1 MKPKHIHKGSHE
13 TLFRIAESQQGLFTA
28 KQAIEAGFDERNHP
42 YHIHQGNWVRE
53 WRGIYRLKNFPHS
66 DESQLVLWSLWSR
79 NKKGV
84 PQGVYSY
91 ESALSIYDL
100 TDLMPTKL
108 HMTVPRSFRR
118 HSEIPKILVLYWE
131 NLPPVDIRQMRG
143 FRVTTPVRTIQ
154 DLVRRGTPEEVITQ
168 AATEALNRGLMTRKD
183 YRGLD
188 QLIRIKTGSSEIKA
202 QKEGSNE

>member
-1 MKPKHIHKGSHE
+1 MKAEHIHKGSYE

-28 KQAIEAGFDERNHP
+28 KQAIAAGFDERNHP
-42 YHIHQGNWVRE
+42 YHIHQGNWIRE

-84 PQGVYSY
+84 PQGVYSH
-91 ESALSIYDL
+91 ESALIIYDL

-108 HMTVPRSFRR
+108 HMTVPKSFRR
-118 HSEIPKILVLYWE
+118 HSEIPKILVLYRE
-131 NLPPVDIRQMRG
+131 NLPPTDIRHMRG
-143 FRVTTPVRTIQ
+143 FWVTTPIRTIE
-154 DLVRRGTPEEVITQ
+154 DLAKRGTPEEVITQ

-188 QLIRIKTGSSEIKA
+188 QLTRIKIGLPEIKSE
-202 QKEGSNE
+202 KEGSDE